1 MGRGL
6 SIAIKN
12 PGYAGEAEVIL
23 LMGRKTKPPMLAGI
37 YGEIKMLNITELLSH
52 ILFPV

>member
-12 PGYAGEAEVIL
+12 PGYAGAAEEVL
-23 LMGRKTKPPMLAGI
+23 LMGRKNLRCWQVF
-37 YGEIKMLNITELLSH
+37 TEKSRC
-52 ILFPV
+52 